1 MVGETNWKQDDVY
14 GEHTVMTERL
24 REYALVAEIISA
36 LAIVVSLVFVG
47 LQVRQSAEET
57 AINSNAVQASVR
69 ESILQSDMNL
79 LLYAGEHDLMEGPI
93 TPEKRQKQLA
103 LTVAQI
109 RARENAWVQHQ
120 NGIVDDATYLSYRDA
135 FIKNLSNEE
144 MRSTWKELTSY
155 YDLVPGFAD
164 DINAEIAARYGHD

>member
-1 MVGETNWKQDDVY
+1 
-14 GEHTVMTERL
+14 MTERL

-47 LQVRQSAEET
+47 LQVRQSAKET

-69 ESILQSDMNL
+69 EAILQSDMNL
-79 LLYAGEHDLMEGPI
+79 LLYAGEHDLMQGPI
-93 TPEKRQKQLA
+93 TPEKQQKELA
-103 LTVAQI
+103 LRVAQI

-135 FIKNLSNEE
+135 FIKNLSDQG
-144 MRSTWKELTSY
+144 MRSAWKELTSY
-155 YDLVPGFAD
+155 YDLVPGFVD
-164 DINAEIAARYGHD
+164 DINVEIAARYGHD